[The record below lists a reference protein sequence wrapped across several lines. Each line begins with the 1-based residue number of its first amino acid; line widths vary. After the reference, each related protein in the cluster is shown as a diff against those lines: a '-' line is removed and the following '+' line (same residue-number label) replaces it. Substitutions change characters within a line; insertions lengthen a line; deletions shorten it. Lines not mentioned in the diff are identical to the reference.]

1 MVKNTNN
8 DAHCC
13 ARVTMREWS
22 SISFPPLYPTSSLA
36 RVQFPIIYLFPLW
49 GSIQSIFTK
58 YRTLIIYLSFYV
70 WPRSKWNRVSLF
82 VAFISAQQH
91 SQKMEMKFY
100 LLQEVFGH
108 FFQSSQKYQ
117 TKRCRPNMPSQMS
130 SLVLDID

>member
-100 LLQEVFGH
+100 LLQE
-108 FFQSSQKYQ
+108 FFCISFKVCKNIKPKDANQ
-117 TKRCRPNMPSQMS
+117 TCLPKCH
-130 SLVLDID
+130 L